1 MTKIRK
7 LLISLLFTILSILIL
22 QTESNA
28 NSINKIDM
36 DVYLDNYGNAS
47 ITEVWDASLTQGTEG
62 YRTYSKL
69 GNSYRRI

>member
-36 DVYLDNYGNAS
+36 DVYLDNYGSRN
-47 ITEVWDASLTQGTEG
+47 
-62 YRTYSKL
+62 
-69 GNSYRRI
+69 